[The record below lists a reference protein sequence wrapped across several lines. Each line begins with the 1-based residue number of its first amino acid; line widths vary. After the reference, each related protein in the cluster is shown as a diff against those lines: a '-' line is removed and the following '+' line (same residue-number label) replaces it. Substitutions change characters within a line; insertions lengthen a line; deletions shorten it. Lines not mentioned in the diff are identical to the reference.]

1 MRLRRPSWFAVI
13 LTIAGTLFFIR
24 LGVWQLDRAAEK
36 DELLRRYAAS
46 ATAPQ
51 EDFPTVADKP
61 PVDRYP
67 RVAVTGRFV
76 PGRDYYLDD
85 QTHGS
90 QQGIH
95 VYTPFKVDGAGGL
108 LLVDLG
114 FLPREAGH
122 LPQVPPLPA
131 GQQSLH
137 GLYVPTPGIGM
148 RMGGNALP
156 TQNAWPKTTI
166 YLDTTEIGM
175 DLKQRVFPRV
185 LLVDADPHAAYVRD
199 FTPGFMPPARH
210 RAYAFTWFTFAL
222 AAVVIFFILHRKP
235 RRRATGRSE

>member
-1 MRLRRPSWFAVI
+1 MRLRRPSWFAVL
-13 LTIAGTLFFIR
+13 LTVAGTLLFIR

-46 ATAPQ
+46 ATAAQ
-51 EDFPTVADKP
+51 EDFAGVASNP
-61 PVDRYP
+61 PGDRYP
-67 RVAVTGRFV
+67 RVGVTGQFV
-76 PGRDYYLDD
+76 PGREYYLDD
-85 QTHGS
+85 QTHAS

-95 VYTPFKVDGAGGL
+95 VYAPFKVDGIADL

-114 FLPREAGH
+114 FVPREAGH
-122 LPQVPPLPA
+122 IPQVPPLPTGA
-131 GQQSLH
+131 QSLH
-137 GLYVPTPGIGM
+137 GLYVPTPGIGI

-175 DLKQRVFPRV
+175 DLKQRMFPRV
-185 LLVDADPHAAYVRD
+185 LLLDADPHAAYVRD
-199 FTPGFMPPARH
+199 WTPGFMPPARH
-210 RAYAFTWFTFAL
+210 RAYAFQWFTFAL

-235 RRRATGRSE
+235 RRRAKGRSE